1 MRAAA
6 ATNKVN
12 PIFLLRGQRT
22 PLDGCTVARAACL
35 PAIMQMLHAVA
46 AAAFQVCLDACGA
59 AARKHAFG
67 LMRSHADRHLQTYL
81 PPTYNSNRR

>member
-22 PLDGCTVARAACL
+22 PLATAVARAACHAM
-35 PAIMQMLHAVA
+35 PAMQMLHAVA
-46 AAAFQVCLDACGA
+46 AVAAAAAFQFCLDAVLL
-59 AARKHAFG
+59 HASMHF
-67 LMRSHADRHLQTYL
+67 LA
-81 PPTYNSNRR
+81 